1 MQKGAMAWF
10 QTEAWISLLEHPEVY
25 IVSFQTEKHI
35 MQNNTINMKSS
46 IKEPI
51 F

>member
-1 MQKGAMAWF
+1 MQKSAMAWF
-10 QTEAWISLLEHPEVY
+10 QTGLNFIARAPRS

-35 MQNNTINMKSS
+35 MQNNTNNMKSS